1 MENFSPPTRTPDK
14 RALISFGKFIPP
26 KAKADKKYYD
36 LSMIY
41 RNSQDPVLLKKI
53 SIDVWLLRDELEY
66 IVMARLNSNPDS
78 KSFDDLYEEFSLKPA
93 PTLRLIKNDDS
104 ENEADKEINPG
115 EKDENSS
122 NDTEEKDQETSD
134 QKEIIIQRVP
144 QLPQEKVFSGRT
156 FLAEIYMD
164 QILFFSNKQFTEG
177 QSIVISFNIPEKFI
191 LNAEV
196 TYSQSY
202 SLKNRILSETTLPY
216 RICAK
221 FSFLRK
227 GERTLLRNF
236 LEKVEFRPELE
247 HEENDPASL
256 ESNSQDSQDS
266 QEIESPEENGDDSQD
281 LNDEESSEENNT
293 TSESSDEEKESA

>member
-1 MENFSPPTRTPDK
+1 MENFSPSLKVPDK
-14 RALISFGKFIPP
+14 KAQISFGKFIPA

-36 LSMIY
+36 LPMIY

-53 SIDVWLLRDELEY
+53 NIDVWLLRDELEY

-78 KSFDDLYEEFSLKPA
+78 KTFDDLYEEFSLKPT
-93 PTLRLIKNDDS
+93 PKLRLIKNDDS
-104 ENEADKEINPG
+104 ENEAESEVNPE

-122 NDTEEKDQETSD
+122 NDTEEKDQEKSD

-144 QLPQEKVFSGRT
+144 QLPQEKVSSGRT

-247 HEENDPASL
+247 HEENDPASI
-256 ESNSQDSQDS
+256 ESNSQDSL
-266 QEIESPEENGDDSQD
+266 ENESPEENGDDPQG
-281 LNDEESSEENNT
+281 LNAEESSEENNT
-293 TSESSDEEKESA
+293 TSDSNDEDKESA